1 MFQTRSSDIADP
13 RVTAVV
19 DHLHAIE
26 RELAAIGRTAGRR
39 ASANA
44 SAAGDLI
51 ADTVGP
57 ILNDIAD
64 RFWRGRRAA
73 AEGAADLGGRAVRM
87 GGKVGNDALE
97 RIANQAKERPLL
109 TLAVAIGVGV
119 LIGAAGRRSTI
130 R

>member
-1 MFQTRSSDIADP
+1 MFQPRSRDFDP
-13 RVTAVV
+13 RVTAIV
-19 DHLHAIE
+19 DHLQAIE
-26 RELAAIGRTAGRR
+26 RELTVVGRQAGRR

-64 RFWRGRRAA
+64 RFWRGQRAA
-73 AEGAADLGGRAVRM
+73 TEGAADLSNRAVRM
-87 GGKVGNDALE
+87 GGRVGNDALE
-97 RIANQAKERPLL
+97 RIAAQAKERPLL

-119 LIGAAGRRSTI
+119 LIGAAGRRSM
-130 R
+130 

>member
-1 MFQTRSSDIADP
+1 MFQPRSRDFDP
-13 RVTAVV
+13 RVTAIV
-19 DHLHAIE
+19 DHLQAIE
-26 RELAAIGRTAGRR
+26 RELAAMGRQAGRR

-64 RFWRGRRAA
+64 RFWRGQRAA
-73 AEGAADLGGRAVRM
+73 TDSAADLSGRAVRM
-87 GGKVGNDALE
+87 GGRVGNDALE
-97 RIANQAKERPLL
+97 RIAAQAKERPLL

-119 LIGAAGRRSTI
+119 LIGAAGRRSV
-130 R
+130 

>member
-1 MFQTRSSDIADP
+1 MFQPRSRNFSDP
-13 RVTAVV
+13 RLSAVV
-19 DHLHAIE
+19 DHLRAIE
-26 RELAAIGRTAGRR
+26 GELSGMGRQAGRR

-64 RFWRGRRAA
+64 RFWRGQRAA
-73 AEGAADLGGRAVRM
+73 TEGAADLSGRAVRM

-97 RIANQAKERPLL
+97 RIAAQAKHRPLM

-119 LIGAAGRRSTI
+119 LIGAAGRRSM
-130 R
+130 

>member
-1 MFQTRSSDIADP
+1 MFQPRSRDFDP
-13 RVTAVV
+13 RVTAIV
-19 DHLHAIE
+19 DHLQAIE
-26 RELAAIGRTAGRR
+26 RELAGMGRQAGRR

-64 RFWRGRRAA
+64 RFWRGQRAA
-73 AEGAADLGGRAVRM
+73 VDGAADLSGRAVRM
-87 GGKVGNDALE
+87 GGRVGNDALE
-97 RIANQAKERPLL
+97 RIASQAKERPLL

-119 LIGAAGRRSTI
+119 LIGAAGRRSA
-130 R
+130 

>member
-1 MFQTRSSDIADP
+1 MFQPRSRDFSDP
-13 RVTAVV
+13 RLSAVV
-19 DHLHAIE
+19 DHLRAIE
-26 RELAAIGRTAGRR
+26 GELAGMGRQAGRR

-64 RFWRGRRAA
+64 RFWRGQRAA
-73 AEGAADLGGRAVRM
+73 ADGAADLSGRAMRM
-87 GGKVGNDALE
+87 GGKVGNDTLE
-97 RIANQAKERPLL
+97 RIAAQAKERPLL

-119 LIGAAGRRSTI
+119 LIGAAGRRSI
-130 R
+130 